1 MSQGSLVI
9 PTTGTLSGLQLVN
22 AVNDALDNLVTQA
35 SGSTDPS
42 TLTGGVK
49 PYSMWL
55 DTSVSPNVLRMRN
68 AANTAW
74 AAMGTISSN
83 NFVPD
88 LSNADIATALG
99 YTPVNK
105 AGDTMTGDLTAPNV
119 YGSTKVQAPEIK
131 ATTKIVFPDN
141 SEQTTAAV
149 TAFPSGT
156 VMLFVQSTAPT
167 GWTKST
173 AHNDKALRVVSG
185 SVSSGGSVAF
195 STVFSN
201 AREVTVGSTT
211 LSISQIPSHDH
222 PWTGR
227 KASSSGWSGGEATI
241 YGYGP
246 RFSDVNMYAWPNS
259 VGVGYYSVNI
269 FSLESDPAVTADTG
283 NVAAQGGGGSH
294 NHSGSANL
302 EVQYVD
308 VIICT
313 KS

>member
-22 AVNDALDNLVTQA
+22 DVNDALDRLTSLA

-42 TLTGGVK
+42 TLSGGAK

-68 AANTAW
+68 AANTDW

-83 NFVPD
+83 NFAPD

-105 AGDTMTGDLTAPNV
+105 AGDTMSGDLTAPNV
-119 YGSTKVQAPEIK
+119 S
-131 ATTKIVFPDN
+131 ATTKVEAPQVKVTTKLVFPDA

-156 VMLFVQSTAPT
+156 VMLFVQSAAPT

-185 SVSSGGSVAF
+185 SVSTGGSVAF
-195 STVFSN
+195 TTAFASKSVSGS
-201 AREVTVGSTT
+201 VGATT
-211 LSISQIPSHDH
+211 LSTSQMPSHGH
-222 PWTGR
+222 NITYSINIG
-227 KASSSGWSGGEATI
+227 GGETTGFGA
-241 YGYGP
+241 YFSGY
-246 RFSDVNMYAWPNS
+246 
-259 VGVGYYSVNI
+259 
-269 FSLESDPAVTADTG
+269 TTG
-283 NVAAQGGGGSH
+283 TYTTGSNGSGGSH
-294 NHSGSANL
+294 THSFTGNAIDMAV
-302 EVQYVD
+302 EYVD
-308 VIICT
+308 VIIAT
-313 KS
+313 KN

>member
-74 AAMGTISSN
+74 ASMGTISSN

-105 AGDTMTGDLTAPNV
+105 AGDTMSGDLTAPNV
-119 YGSTKVQAPEIK
+119 YGSTKVQAPYVKVTSKLI
-131 ATTKIVFPDN
+131 FPDN

-149 TAFPSGT
+149 TAFPTGT

-195 STVFSN
+195 STAFSSS
-201 AREVTVGSTT
+201 RGITVDSTT
-211 LSISQIPSHDH
+211 LTTSQIPSHDH

-227 KASSSGWSGGEATI
+227 KAANSSWSGGESTI
-241 YGYGP
+241 YGYGY
-246 RFSDVNMYAWPNS
+246 R
-259 VGVGYYSVNI
+259 YYSYSI
-269 FSLESDPAVTADTG
+269 FELDDDPAVTTDTG
-283 NVAAQGGGGSH
+283 SAAAQGGGVSH
-294 NHSGSANL
+294 NHSGSVNMA
-302 EVQYVD
+302 VQYVD

-313 KS
+313 KD

>member
-1 MSQGSLVI
+1 MSQGTLVI
-9 PTTGTLSGLQLVN
+9 PTTGILSGLQLVN
-22 AVNDALDNLVTQA
+22 AINAAIDSLVTNA

-49 PYSMWL
+49 PYSFWL

-74 AAMGTISSN
+74 AAMGTISGN

-105 AGDTMTGDLTAPNV
+105 AGDTMSGDFTAPNV
-119 YGSTKVQAPEIK
+119 FGSTKVQAPEIK

-156 VMLFVQSTAPT
+156 VMLFVQSSAPT

-195 STVFSN
+195 STAFAS
-201 AREVTVGSTT
+201 RSVTGSVGATT
-211 LSISQIPSHDH
+211 LSTTQIPAHAH
-222 PWTGR
+222 NI
-227 KASSSGWSGGEATI
+227 SGYADTSVTP
-241 YGYGP
+241 YGI
-246 RFSDVNMYAWPNS
+246 A
-259 VGVGYYSVNI
+259 GVGRGGGPLV
-269 FSLESDPAVTADTG
+269 VTQASA
-283 NVAAQGGGGSH
+283 NAGGGGSH
-294 NHSGSANL
+294 THSFTGDAINMA
-302 EVQYVD
+302 VQYVD

-313 KS
+313 KN

>member
-22 AVNDALDNLVTQA
+22 AINDAVDNLVTQA

-74 AAMGTISSN
+74 AAMGTISGN

-88 LSNADIATALG
+88 LTNADIATALG

-105 AGDTMTGDLTAPNV
+105 TGDTMSGDLTAPNV
-119 YGSTKVQAPEIK
+119 FGSTKVEAPVLK
-131 ATTKIVFPDN
+131 ASTHVLFQDGTYQ
-141 SEQTTAAV
+141 STAA
-149 TAFPSGT
+149 TQAFPSGT

-167 GWTKST
+167 GWVKST

-195 STVFSN
+195 STAFTSGVN
-201 AREVTVGSTT
+201 VGATT
-211 LSISQIPSHDH
+211 LNTSQIPSHTH
-222 PWTGR
+222 QIYNFG
-227 KASSSGWSGGEATI
+227 ASFPDGGGFVNYAAN
-241 YGYGP
+241 GYG
-246 RFSDVNMYAWPNS
+246 
-259 VGVGYYSVNI
+259 
-269 FSLESDPAVTADTG
+269 SLFESQAS
-283 NVAAQGGGGSH
+283 GGGGSH
-294 NHSGSANL
+294 THSMPSLA
-302 EVQYVD
+302 VSYVD

>member
-9 PTTGTLSGLQLVN
+9 PTSGTLSGLQLVN
-22 AVNDALDNLVTQA
+22 AINDAVDNLVTQA

-74 AAMGTISSN
+74 AAMGTISGN

-105 AGDTMTGDLTAPNV
+105 AGDTMSGDLTAPNV
-119 YGSTKVQAPEIK
+119 FGSTKVQAPEIK

-156 VMLFVQSTAPT
+156 VMLFVQSAAPT

-195 STVFSN
+195 STAFAS
-201 AREVTVGSTT
+201 RSVTGSVSIGSTT
-211 LSISQIPSHDH
+211 LSTAQMPSHAH
-222 PWTGR
+222 PGTNYPD
-227 KASSSGWSGGEATI
+227 T
-241 YGYGP
+241 YGFGFRNSAQPGYVYQDTPPNGTTV
-246 RFSDVNMYAWPNS
+246 DTAWP
-259 VGVGYYSVNI
+259 
-269 FSLESDPAVTADTG
+269 
-283 NVAAQGGGGSH
+283 QGGGGSH
-294 NHSGSANL
+294 THSGSFTGDAINMA
-302 EVQYVD
+302 VQYVD
-308 VIICT
+308 VIIAT
-313 KS
+313 KN

>member
-49 PYSMWL
+49 PYSFWL

-74 AAMGTISSN
+74 AAMGTISAN
-83 NFVPD
+83 NFVPN
-88 LSNADIATALG
+88 LENADIATALG

-119 YGSTKVQAPEIK
+119 FGSTKVQAPEIK

-141 SEQTTAAV
+141 SEQTTAAT

-185 SVSSGGSVAF
+185 SVGSGGSVAF
-195 STVFSN
+195 SSAFASQSVSGS
-201 AREVTVGSTT
+201 VSVGSTT
-211 LSISQIPSHDH
+211 LSTAQIPSHTHGAYSGTSGSVLITSDAAGGVSYFFAA
-222 PWTGR
+222 T
-227 KASSSGWSGGEATI
+227 SSGAT
-241 YGYGP
+241 
-246 RFSDVNMYAWPNS
+246 
-259 VGVGYYSVNI
+259 
-269 FSLESDPAVTADTG
+269 
-283 NVAAQGGGGSH
+283 GGGGSH
-294 NHSGSANL
+294 THSGSFTGTAINL
-302 EVQYVD
+302 AVQYVD

-313 KS
+313 KN

>member
-1 MSQGSLVI
+1 MSQGALVI
-9 PTTGTLSGLQLVN
+9 PTTGTLTGLALVN
-22 AVNDALDNLVTQA
+22 AINDAVDNLVTQA

-49 PYSMWL
+49 PYSFWL

-74 AAMGTISSN
+74 ASMGTISSN

-105 AGDTMTGDLTAPNV
+105 AGDTMSGDLTAPNV
-119 YGSTKVQAPEIK
+119 FGSTKVQAPEIK
-131 ATTKIVFPDN
+131 VTTKIVFPDA

-156 VMLFVQSTAPT
+156 VMLFVQSAAPT

-195 STVFSN
+195 STAFASKSVAGS
-201 AREVTVGSTT
+201 VSIGSTT
-211 LSISQIPSHDH
+211 LSITQIPSHTHAFTANIGASYNAFDFGTQQGSNQSGT
-222 PWTGR
+222 TG
-227 KASSSGWSGGEATI
+227 ST
-241 YGYGP
+241 
-246 RFSDVNMYAWPNS
+246 
-259 VGVGYYSVNI
+259 
-269 FSLESDPAVTADTG
+269 
-283 NVAAQGGGGSH
+283 GGGGSH
-294 NHSGSANL
+294 THSASFSGSL
-302 EVQYVD
+302 DMTVQYVD

-313 KS
+313 KN

>member
-1 MSQGSLVI
+1 MSQGTLVI
-9 PTTGTLSGLQLVN
+9 PNTGILSGLQLVN
-22 AVNDALDNLVTQA
+22 AINAAVDRLVTQT

-42 TLTGGVK
+42 TLSGGVK
-49 PYSMWL
+49 PYSFWL

-74 AAMGTISSN
+74 AAMGTISSS

-88 LSNADIATALG
+88 LANADIATALG

-105 AGDTMTGDLTAPNV
+105 AGDTMTGNLTAPNV
-119 YGSTKVQAPEIK
+119 FGSAKVQAPELK

-156 VMLFVQSTAPT
+156 VMLFVQSAAPT

-195 STVFSN
+195 STAMAN
-201 AREVTVGSTT
+201 RGVTIYSTT
-211 LSISQIPSHDH
+211 LSVAQMPSHDH
-222 PWTGR
+222 PFTRLFGTGSDFGVWSTNSGYNYGFT
-227 KASSSGWSGGEATI
+227 SSTAFDQNQ
-241 YGYGP
+241 GYKNE
-246 RFSDVNMYAWPNS
+246 VA
-259 VGVGYYSVNI
+259 
-269 FSLESDPAVTADTG
+269 
-283 NVAAQGGGGSH
+283 AAQGGGGSH
-294 NHSGSANL
+294 NHSGAL
-302 EVQYVD
+302 DMAVQYVD
-308 VIICT
+308 VILAT
-313 KS
+313 KN

>member
-22 AVNDALDNLVTQA
+22 AINDALDNLVTNA
-35 SGSTDPS
+35 SGTTDPS

-49 PYSMWL
+49 PYSFWL

-74 AAMGTISSN
+74 AAMGTISAN
-83 NFVPD
+83 NFVPN
-88 LSNADIATALG
+88 LENADIATALG

-105 AGDTMTGDLTAPNV
+105 AGDTMSGDLTAPNV

-195 STVFSN
+195 STAFAS
-201 AREVTVGSTT
+201 RSLSIDGTT
-211 LSISQIPSHDH
+211 LSISQMPSHDH
-222 PWTGR
+222 PWSGTSGTRAISGSNWQTITG
-227 KASSSGWSGGEATI
+227 
-241 YGYGP
+241 YGYT
-246 RFSDVNMYAWPNS
+246 
-259 VGVGYYSVNI
+259 GYYSTYDRFI
-269 FSLESDPAVTADTG
+269 DLYAVSG
-283 NVAAQGGGGSH
+283 NVAPQGGGQSH
-294 NHSGSANL
+294 AHSGSLNMA
-302 EVQYVD
+302 VQYVD

-313 KS
+313 KN

>member
-1 MSQGSLVI
+1 MSQGALVI
-9 PTTGTLSGLQLVN
+9 PTTGTLTGLQLVN
-22 AVNDALDNLVTQA
+22 AINDAVDNLVTQA

-42 TLTGGVK
+42 TLSGGVK
-49 PYSMWL
+49 PYSFWL

-105 AGDTMTGDLTAPNV
+105 AGDTMSGDLTAPNV
-119 YGSTKVQAPEIK
+119 FGSTKVQAPEVK
-131 ATTKIVFPDN
+131 VTTKLVFPDA

-156 VMLFVQSTAPT
+156 VMLFVQSAAPT

-195 STVFSN
+195 STAMANSS
-201 AREVTVGSTT
+201 VTGSVSIGSTT
-211 LSISQIPSHDH
+211 LSTAQIPSHSHDF
-222 PWTGR
+222 
-227 KASSSGWSGGEATI
+227 GGTI
-241 YGYGP
+241 YRGGGP
-246 RFSDVNMYAWPNS
+246 YFSFATS
-259 VGVGYYSVNI
+259 G
-269 FSLESDPAVTADTG
+269 DPGTPITG
-283 NVAAQGGGGSH
+283 TTNTGGGGSH
-294 NHSGSANL
+294 THSASFTGSINMAV
-302 EVQYVD
+302 EYVD

-313 KS
+313 KN

>member
-22 AVNDALDNLVTQA
+22 AINDAVDNLVTNA
-35 SGSTDPS
+35 SGTTDPS

-49 PYSMWL
+49 PYSFWL

-74 AAMGTISSN
+74 AAMGTISAN
-83 NFVPD
+83 NFVPN
-88 LSNADIATALG
+88 LENADIATALG

-105 AGDTMTGDLTAPNV
+105 AGDTMSGDLTAPNV
-119 YGSTKVQAPEIK
+119 FGSAKVQAPELK

-141 SEQTTAAV
+141 SEQVTAAT

-195 STVFSN
+195 STAMANRTLSI
-201 AREVTVGSTT
+201 GSTT
-211 LSISQIPSHDH
+211 LSISQMPNHSHNILLNNGSTNTTTNRPYYIPYANA
-222 PWTGR
+222 TLNY
-227 KASSSGWSGGEATI
+227 SS
-241 YGYGP
+241 
-246 RFSDVNMYAWPNS
+246 D
-259 VGVGYYSVNI
+259 
-269 FSLESDPAVTADTG
+269 
-283 NVAAQGGGGSH
+283 AAGGGGSH
-294 NHSGSANL
+294 THSGSLDMA
-302 EVQYVD
+302 VQYVD
-308 VIICT
+308 VILAT
-313 KS
+313 KN

>member
-22 AVNDALDNLVTQA
+22 AINDAVDNLVTNA
-35 SGSTDPS
+35 SGTTDPS
-42 TLTGGVK
+42 TLSGGVK
-49 PYSMWL
+49 PYSFWL

-74 AAMGTISSN
+74 AAMGTISAN
-83 NFVPD
+83 NFVPN
-88 LSNADIATALG
+88 LENADIATALG

-119 YGSTKVQAPEIK
+119 FGSTKVQAPEIK

-141 SEQTTAAV
+141 SEQITAAT

-195 STVFSN
+195 SSAFASQTPTITLSSLS
-201 AREVTVGSTT
+201 AGATT
-211 LSISQIPSHDH
+211 LSVAQMPSHTHTYKQVMGTFGGTLDSV
-222 PWTGR
+222 TG
-227 KASSSGWSGGEATI
+227 WDF
-241 YGYGP
+241 P
-246 RFSDVNMYAWPNS
+246 
-259 VGVGYYSVNI
+259 
-269 FSLESDPAVTADTG
+269 TG
-283 NVAAQGGGGSH
+283 NTGATGGGGSH
-294 NHSGSANL
+294 SHSVSGSASSSAINL
-302 EVQYVD
+302 AVQYVD

-313 KS
+313 KN

>member
-1 MSQGSLVI
+1 MSQGALVI

-22 AVNDALDNLVTQA
+22 AINDAVDNLVTQA

-74 AAMGTISSN
+74 AAMGTISGN
-83 NFVPD
+83 NFVPN
-88 LSNADIATALG
+88 LENADIATALG

-105 AGDTMTGDLTAPNV
+105 AGDTMSGDLTAPNV
-119 YGSTKVQAPEIK
+119 FGSTKVQAPEIK

-141 SEQTTAAV
+141 SEQITAAT

-156 VMLFVQSTAPT
+156 VMLFVQSAAPT

-195 STVFSN
+195 SSAFASQTPTITLSGLS
-201 AREVTVGSTT
+201 AGATT
-211 LSISQIPSHDH
+211 LSTAQMPSHTHGYQRWLGAYGGSLDSAGGYAEYTNN
-222 PWTGR
+222 TG
-227 KASSSGWSGGEATI
+227 AT
-241 YGYGP
+241 
-246 RFSDVNMYAWPNS
+246 
-259 VGVGYYSVNI
+259 
-269 FSLESDPAVTADTG
+269 
-283 NVAAQGGGGSH
+283 GGGGSH
-294 NHSGSANL
+294 SHSVSGSASSSAINL
-302 EVQYVD
+302 AVQYVD

-313 KS
+313 KN

>member
-9 PTTGTLSGLQLVN
+9 PNTGTLSGLQLVN
-22 AVNDALDNLVTQA
+22 AINDAIDNLVTQA

-49 PYSMWL
+49 PFSMWL
-55 DTSVSPNVLRMRN
+55 DTSVYPNVLRMRN

-74 AAMGTISSN
+74 ASIGTISAN
-83 NFVPD
+83 NFIPD

-105 AGDTMTGDLTAPNV
+105 AGDTMSGDLTAPNV
-119 YGSTKVQAPEIK
+119 FGTVKVQAPDIK
-131 ATTKIVFPDN
+131 VTSKIIFSDN
-141 SEQTTAAV
+141 SEQTTAAT

-173 AHNDKALRVVSG
+173 AHNDKTLRVVSG

-195 STVFSN
+195 STAFASQ
-201 AREVTVGSTT
+201 TISGSVGATT
-211 LSISQIPSHDH
+211 LTQSQMPSHDH
-222 PWTGR
+222 SGSRYKTIVPGSNSGAVGNYSYLPQGYTDPPYGDS
-227 KASSSGWSGGEATI
+227 ASWN
-241 YGYGP
+241 
-246 RFSDVNMYAWPNS
+246 VQPN
-259 VGVGYYSVNI
+259 
-269 FSLESDPAVTADTG
+269 
-283 NVAAQGGGGSH
+283 GGGGSH
-294 NHSGSANL
+294 THAFTGNAINL
-302 EVQYVD
+302 AVQYVD

-313 KS
+313 KN

>member
-9 PTTGTLSGLQLVN
+9 PTTGTLTGLALVN
-22 AVNDALDNLVTQA
+22 AINDAVDNLVTQA

-49 PYSMWL
+49 PYSFWL

-105 AGDTMTGDLTAPNV
+105 AGDTMSGDLTAPNV

-156 VMLFVQSTAPT
+156 VMLFVQSSAPT

-195 STVFSN
+195 STAFAS
-201 AREVTVGSTT
+201 RSVTGSVSVGSTT
-211 LSISQIPSHDH
+211 LSIAQMPSHQHNFRRVND
-222 PWTGR
+222 PGSTACYYAPDGNFV
-227 KASSSGWSGGEATI
+227 SGTA
-241 YGYGP
+241 
-246 RFSDVNMYAWPNS
+246 A
-259 VGVGYYSVNI
+259 
-269 FSLESDPAVTADTG
+269 ESPTMSPT
-283 NVAAQGGGGSH
+283 GGGGSH
-294 NHSGSANL
+294 NHSGSFTGDAINMA
-302 EVQYVD
+302 VQYVD

-313 KS
+313 RD

>member
-22 AVNDALDNLVTQA
+22 AINDAVDNLVTNA

-42 TLTGGVK
+42 TLSGGVK
-49 PYSMWL
+49 PYSFWL

-74 AAMGTISSN
+74 AAMGTISAN
-83 NFVPD
+83 NFVPN
-88 LSNADIATALG
+88 LENADIATALG

-105 AGDTMTGDLTAPNV
+105 AGDTMSGDLTAPNV
-119 YGSTKVQAPEIK
+119 FGFVKVQAPELK
-131 ATTKIVFPDN
+131 VTTKIVFPDN

-173 AHNDKALRVVSG
+173 AHNDKALRIVSG

-195 STVFSN
+195 SSAFASQAVS
-201 AREVTVGSTT
+201 GSVSIGETT
-211 LSISQIPSHDH
+211 LSTAQLASHSH
-222 PWTGR
+222 GINKRGGTG
-227 KASSSGWSGGEATI
+227 SGSTQGLEDTTYRTNFEYSGGTAINTI
-241 YGYGP
+241 
-246 RFSDVNMYAWPNS
+246 
-259 VGVGYYSVNI
+259 
-269 FSLESDPAVTADTG
+269 
-283 NVAAQGGGGSH
+283 AAGSGGSH
-294 NHSGSANL
+294 SHSGSFTGTAINMA
-302 EVQYVD
+302 VQYVD

-313 KS
+313 RN

>member
-1 MSQGSLVI
+1 MSQGALVI

-22 AVNDALDNLVTQA
+22 AINDAVDNLVTQA

-49 PYSMWL
+49 PYSFWL

-74 AAMGTISSN
+74 AAMGTISGN

-105 AGDTMTGDLTAPNV
+105 AGDTMSGDLTAPNV
-119 YGSTKVQAPEIK
+119 FGSTKVQAPEIK

-141 SEQTTAAV
+141 SEQITAAT

-156 VMLFVQSTAPT
+156 VMLFVQSAAPT

-195 STVFSN
+195 STAFASQAVSGS
-201 AREVTVGSTT
+201 VSVGATT
-211 LSISQIPSHDH
+211 LSTAQMPSHTH
-222 PWTGR
+222 TEQGSNIFP
-227 KASSSGWSGGEATI
+227 SGGFAEGTSAYSFAGSSTGAT
-241 YGYGP
+241 
-246 RFSDVNMYAWPNS
+246 
-259 VGVGYYSVNI
+259 
-269 FSLESDPAVTADTG
+269 
-283 NVAAQGGGGSH
+283 GGGGSH
-294 NHSGSANL
+294 THSGSFTGTSINMA
-302 EVQYVD
+302 VQYVD

-313 KS
+313 RN

>member
-9 PTTGTLSGLQLVN
+9 PTTGTLTGLALVN
-22 AVNDALDNLVTQA
+22 AINDAVDNLVTQA

-49 PYSMWL
+49 PYSFWL

-68 AANTAW
+68 SANTAW
-74 AAMGTISSN
+74 ASMGTISSN

-105 AGDTMTGDLTAPNV
+105 AGDTMSGDLTAPNI

-156 VMLFVQSTAPT
+156 VMLFVQSAAPT

-195 STVFSN
+195 STAMAS
-201 AREVTVGSTT
+201 RSVTGSVSIGSTT
-211 LSISQIPSHDH
+211 LSTAQMPSHAH
-222 PWTGR
+222 NLAVISAGTG
-227 KASSSGWSGGEATI
+227 SSTGLGADGITYYGGT
-241 YGYGP
+241 
-246 RFSDVNMYAWPNS
+246 
-259 VGVGYYSVNI
+259 NI
-269 FSLESDPAVTADTG
+269 LQAPVIIST
-283 NVAAQGGGGSH
+283 GGGGSH
-294 NHSGSANL
+294 NHSSSFSGSLDMSVA
-302 EVQYVD
+302 YVD

-313 KS
+313 KNQP

>member
-22 AVNDALDNLVTQA
+22 AINDAVDNLVTNA

-42 TLTGGVK
+42 TLSGGVK
-49 PYSMWL
+49 PYSFWL

-74 AAMGTISSN
+74 AAMGTISAN
-83 NFVPD
+83 NFVPN
-88 LSNADIATALG
+88 LENADIATALG

-105 AGDTMTGDLTAPNV
+105 AGDTMTGNLTAPNV
-119 YGSTKVQAPEIK
+119 FGSVKVQAPELK

-185 SVSSGGSVAF
+185 AVGSGGSVAF
-195 STVFSN
+195 STAFASQSIS
-201 AREVTVGSTT
+201 ASWSGSIGATT
-211 LSISQIPSHDH
+211 LSIAQIPSHTH
-222 PWTGR
+222 
-227 KASSSGWSGGEATI
+227 
-241 YGYGP
+241 GYE
-246 RFSDVNMYAWPNS
+246 RS
-259 VGVGYYSVNI
+259 VGTLAGLLAYVGDWSERTYN
-269 FSLESDPAVTADTG
+269 TG
-283 NVAAQGGGGSH
+283 ATGGGGSH
-294 NHSGSANL
+294 THSVSGSVAVNSINMA
-302 EVQYVD
+302 VQYVD

-313 KS
+313 RN

>member
-9 PTTGTLSGLQLVN
+9 PNTGILSGLQLVN
-22 AVNDALDNLVTQA
+22 AINDAIDNLVTQA

-49 PYSMWL
+49 PFSMWL

-68 AANTAW
+68 SANTAW
-74 AAMGTISSN
+74 ASMGTISAN
-83 NFVPD
+83 NFIPD

-99 YTPVNK
+99 YTPVNV
-105 AGDTMTGDLTAPNV
+105 AGDTMSGDLTAPNIF
-119 YGSTKVQAPEIK
+119 GSVKVQAPEIK
-131 ATTKIVFPDN
+131 CTTKLVFPDA

-195 STVFSN
+195 SSAFASQTPTITLSSLS
-201 AREVTVGSTT
+201 AGATT
-211 LSISQIPSHDH
+211 LSTAQMPSHSH
-222 PWTGR
+222 TYS
-227 KASSSGWSGGEATI
+227 A
-241 YGYGP
+241 
-246 RFSDVNMYAWPNS
+246 
-259 VGVGYYSVNI
+259 VGGYYTG
-269 FSLESDPAVTADTG
+269 FAGAPAETNNYFLNNVSTG
-283 NVAAQGGGGSH
+283 STGGGGSH
-294 NHSGSANL
+294 THSVSGSASSSAINL
-302 EVQYVD
+302 AVQYVD

-313 KS
+313 KN

>member
-22 AVNDALDNLVTQA
+22 AINDAVDNLVTQA

-74 AAMGTISSN
+74 AAMGTISGS

-105 AGDTMTGDLTAPNV
+105 AGDTMSGDLTAPNV
-119 YGSTKVQAPEIK
+119 FGSTKVQAPEIK

-173 AHNDKALRVVSG
+173 AHNDKTLRVVSG

-195 STVFSN
+195 STAFSSS
-201 AREVTVGSTT
+201 RGITVDSTT

-222 PWTGR
+222 PWTGA
-227 KASSSGWSGGEATI
+227 KASASSWSGGAATI
-241 YGYGP
+241 YGYGV
-246 RFSDVNMYAWPNS
+246 RQKTSNTTGNGM
-259 VGVGYYSVNI
+259 GYYSYSI
-269 FSLESDPAVTADTG
+269 FDLEVDPAPTSDSG
-283 NVAAQGGGGSH
+283 SVAPQGGGSSH
-294 NHSGSANL
+294 NHSGSVNIA
-302 EVQYVD
+302 VQYVD

-313 KS
+313 KD

>member
-1 MSQGSLVI
+1 MSQGALVI

-22 AVNDALDNLVTQA
+22 AINDAVDNLVTQA

-49 PYSMWL
+49 PYSFWL

-74 AAMGTISSN
+74 ASMGTISSN

-105 AGDTMTGDLTAPNV
+105 AGDTMSGDLTAPNV
-119 YGSTKVQAPEIK
+119 FGSTKVQAPEIK

-195 STVFSN
+195 STAFAS
-201 AREVTVGSTT
+201 RSVTGSVGATT
-211 LSISQIPSHDH
+211 LSTAQMPSHSHTIAMYRGDY
-222 PWTGR
+222 G
-227 KASSSGWSGGEATI
+227 ASPTAISVSDAFNGN
-241 YGYGP
+241 YGT
-246 RFSDVNMYAWPNS
+246 S
-259 VGVGYYSVNI
+259 
-269 FSLESDPAVTADTG
+269 
-283 NVAAQGGGGSH
+283 AAGGGGSH
-294 NHSGSANL
+294 THSFTGDAINMA
-302 EVQYVD
+302 VQYVD

-313 KS
+313 KN